1 MIKEIEKAYY
11 ELDAIWQY
19 GNRKSLPFCR
29 DMRQAINKIKYDIVY
44 NLDGGIPQEL
54 EDMIDWLEEDI
65 YNHWKVAKIE
75 AGETR
80 GILQIPV
87 GD

>member
-11 ELDAIWQY
+11 ELNAIWQA

-29 DMRQAINKIKYDIVY
+29 YMRQAIKEITSYITY
-44 NLDGGIPQEL
+44 NLDGDIPQEL

-65 YNHWKVAKIE
+65 YNHWYVAKIE

-80 GILQIPV
+80 GMLQIPV

>member
-1 MIKEIEKAYY
+1 MIEEIEKAYY
-11 ELDAIWQY
+11 ELNATWQD
-19 GNRKSLPFCR
+19 GNRKSLPFCQY
-29 DMRQAINKIKYDIVY
+29 MRQAIDELKYYIVY
-44 NLDGGIPQEL
+44 NLDGDIHQEL
-54 EDMIDWLEEDI
+54 EDMIDWLDDDI

-75 AGETR
+75 ADETR